1 MGRQATILLNKRSFF
16 YQASILAASNMVLLL
31 LGFAYRVLLGRFAG
45 PEGMGVYT
53 LVIQVYAIA
62 MSVCVSG
69 ICVAVTHVTARLY
82 ALGDLK
88 GIRKLI
94 RFAVLCFL
102 GLLGAFSLPILLL
115 RDEIA
120 AVILGDPRTANALW
134 MILVCILLTGIE
146 NIFKAMFH
154 GTRQVRFSAISEV
167 GEQLLRIVLAWMLLT
182 RYLNGDHGYTA
193 FLILLGMTLSEVYS
207 VLFLGISYGAKFLRG
222 QKTAAASTHDI
233 RRRFLKIAVPSAFT
247 SVLANMFS
255 AISVII
261 FPLRLAL
268 AGYTRVEAVSALGLI
283 SGMVLPIMMLPSAF
297 VGALCTLLMPSIAGS
312 IARKDSRDLARKVE
326 KGIEAAGLLGI
337 PPTAMLLPFI
347 PLMCGLLYGQ
357 TVPPFLA
364 MALFIQTIST
374 YYLILTAS
382 ILNGL
387 GKQKKVLLLAAT
399 GEIIQF
405 ALVWVLTA
413 IPALHVYGYIL
424 GMICGNVV
432 RISAGFIFI
441 HRETHTPPHF
451 INAGIIPV
459 ACALILYACAQL
471 FFLSASG
478 QGVAVIPALLVSLLL
493 CICVYI
499 ALLHLLRVRLWPY
512 MQRVVLH
519 NDPVRAKPMAQ
530 AKG

>member
-1 MGRQATILLNKRSFF
+1 M
-16 YQASILAASNMVLLL
+16 
-31 LGFAYRVLLGRFAG
+31 
-45 PEGMGVYT
+45 
-53 LVIQVYAIA
+53 
-62 MSVCVSG
+62 
-69 ICVAVTHVTARLY
+69 
-82 ALGDLK
+82 
-88 GIRKLI
+88 
-94 RFAVLCFL
+94 
-102 GLLGAFSLPILLL
+102 
-115 RDEIA
+115 
-120 AVILGDPRTANALW
+120 
-134 MILVCILLTGIE
+134 
-146 NIFKAMFH
+146 
-154 GTRQVRFSAISEV
+154 
-167 GEQLLRIVLAWMLLT
+167 LAWMLLT

-233 RRRFLKIAVPSAFT
+233 RHRFLKIAVPSAFT
-247 SVLANMFS
+247 SVLSNVFS
-255 AISVII
+255 AVSVII

-312 IARKDSRDLARKVE
+312 IARKDSNDLTRKVE

-337 PPTAMLLPFI
+337 PSTAMLLPFI
-347 PLMCGLLYGQ
+347 PFLCELLYGQ

-413 IPALHVYGYIL
+413 IPTLHVYGYIL

-432 RISAGFIFI
+432 RISAGFVFI
-441 HRETHTPPHF
+441 HKETHTSLHF

-471 FFLSASG
+471 FFLSALG
-478 QGVAVIPALLVSLLL
+478 QGVAVIPALLISLLL

-499 ALLHLLRVRLWPY
+499 VLLHLLRVRLWPY
-512 MQRVVLH
+512 MQQVALN
-519 NDPVRAKPMAQ
+519 NDPVRAKPTAQ
-530 AKG
+530 ANMYD